1 MWWRQN
7 IGLSDSLFYL
17 MIFNVVYSIHILLRN
32 DVLWVK
38 WLDIDIQINHI
49 VLAYIFLYNG

>member
-17 MIFNVVYSIHILLRN
+17 MIFNVVYSIHILSRN

-38 WLDIDIQINHI
+38 WLDIDTDQSHCSCIYFS
-49 VLAYIFLYNG
+49 L